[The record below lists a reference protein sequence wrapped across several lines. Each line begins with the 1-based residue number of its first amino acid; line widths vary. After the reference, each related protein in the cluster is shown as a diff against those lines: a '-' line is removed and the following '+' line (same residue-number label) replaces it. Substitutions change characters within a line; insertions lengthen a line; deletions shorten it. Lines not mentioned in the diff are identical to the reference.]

1 MNLPPIND
9 TWCLNLS
16 NFKWTSLKSGP
27 TGRQCH
33 GMFAANNKLYVLGGR
48 IAEIAPN
55 GETSNACP
63 SIEEFCSFDLE
74 TKTWSSVDI
83 IGDDRPN
90 DLSEYTVLPL
100 YKNEG
105 DDDPSSVII
114 WGGYREVT
122 FVEQHGQ
129 DGNHRSLVEKYG
141 EEEWRSYQ
149 LPYIARLL
157 RFDVESE
164 TWIRLRPIKNVL
176 PKAQSIACVDRI
188 EDGAIHMLIA
198 GGYGSNPEKD
208 DECSEVSKEMTRA
221 MVEAD
226 PMFPLLEGKE
236 VNVNSFHTPVITN
249 KVFEVRSQAIV
260 GLLDCTQLL
269 CDFLS
274 LCLQVSISEAFGDK
288 KLTDDW
294 SWDLYNMPP
303 EMKPTLR
310 ATIAVGSPTVGILLQ
325 LRTCSVRLILEVS
338 SSNF

>member
-1 MNLPPIND
+1 
-9 TWCLNLS
+9 
-16 NFKWTSLKSGP
+16 
-27 TGRQCH
+27 
-33 GMFAANNKLYVLGGR
+33 MFAANNKLYVLGGR